1 MNGNCQTCDVEH
13 ECDYQYKPCDCR
25 DYLKFKP
32 KEQPRQSAQVIQFPV
47 KSGGKILEKGSSE

>member
-1 MNGNCQTCDVEH
+1 VEH